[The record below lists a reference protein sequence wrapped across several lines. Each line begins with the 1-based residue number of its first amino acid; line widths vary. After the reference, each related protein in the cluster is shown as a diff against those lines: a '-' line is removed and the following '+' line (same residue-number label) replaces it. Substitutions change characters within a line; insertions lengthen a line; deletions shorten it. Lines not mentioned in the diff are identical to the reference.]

1 MVTAVRRGQAMRAV
15 ARRFGV
21 AHSTV
26 LFWVHRAHGRRLD
39 RVDWGDRPDGPR
51 APPNRTPRRVE
62 RAILRVRRELRV
74 SSALGEYGRG
84 AIQRAL
90 AFEGVE
96 PPSVRTIDRI
106 LERNGA
112 FDGRRR
118 QRWPAPPR
126 GWYLPD
132 LAAGRVELDSFD
144 LIVELK
150 IQDGPLVD
158 VLTGISH
165 HGGLPM
171 ARPVTRAPATFV
183 EQALVDH
190 WREIGLP
197 CYSQFDNDTR
207 FQGAHH
213 VPDVLGRV
221 LRRCLSLGVTPVFA
235 PPRET
240 GFQAAIES
248 FNGRWERA
256 VWYRFHHANLAGL
269 RRRSDQ
275 FLGAIR
281 DRHAL
286 RIDAAPAREP
296 FPRGSLQSLDDALRG
311 HVIFLRRTDAAGRAQ
326 LLGRVFPVRR
336 NWCHRLVRADVDL
349 DQDRIRFFALRR
361 REPEHQPILREI
373 RYLFPR
379 RPFGA

>member
-74 SSALGEYGRG
+74 SSALGEYGRD
-84 AIQRAL
+84 AIRREL
-90 AFEGVE
+90 AIEGVT

-126 GWYLPD
+126 GWYLPG
-132 LAAGRVELDSFD
+132 LASGRVELDSFD
-144 LIVELK
+144 LIIELK
-150 IQDGPLVD
+150 IQDGPLID

-171 ARPVTRAPATFV
+171 ALPAKRTPATFV
-183 EQALVDH
+183 EQALIDH
-190 WREIGLP
+190 WRDAGLP
-197 CYSQFDNDTR
+197 HYSQFDNDTR
-207 FQGAHH
+207 FQGAHYF
-213 VPDVLGRV
+213 PEVLGRV
-221 LRRCLSLGVTPVFA
+221 VRRCLGLGVTPVFA

-256 VWYRFHHANLAGL
+256 VWYRFHHTELAGL

-275 FLGAIR
+275 FLRALHQ
-281 DRHAL
+281 RHAL
-286 RIDAAPAREP
+286 RIDAAPARRP
-296 FPRGSLQSLDDALRG
+296 FPAGTLTSLNDSLRG
-311 HVIFLRRTDAAGRAQ
+311 NVIFLRRTDSAGRAQ
-326 LLGRVFPVRR
+326 ILGKAFPVRR
-336 NWCHRLVRADVDL
+336 SWSHRLVRAEL
-349 DQDRIRFFALRR
+349 DFDHDRVRFFALRR
-361 REPEHQPILREI
+361 REPEHQPMLRETK
-373 RYLFPR
+373 YAFPR
-379 RPFGA
+379 KPFNS